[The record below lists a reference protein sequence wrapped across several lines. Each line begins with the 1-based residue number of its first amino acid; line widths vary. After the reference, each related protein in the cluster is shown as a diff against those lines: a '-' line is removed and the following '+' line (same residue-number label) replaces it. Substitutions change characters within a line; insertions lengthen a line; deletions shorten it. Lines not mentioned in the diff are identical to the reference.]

1 MSHGASL
8 SQGTGASDAGFAL
21 PTLLARTVAARTPY
35 AHWLLND
42 VLPTSACDALE
53 EWDPGVEAIAGDV
66 EGRRETRNAHR
77 VFVNAETRARDPR
90 LDSLAHAFD
99 SETMRS
105 AFEQSCGIALD
116 TAALRLELCLDTD
129 GFWLAPHT
137 DIGAKK
143 LTLLVSL
150 SRGAESADWGTD
162 LMTQEGESVVRA
174 PGAFN
179 SAVLF
184 IPADNTWHGFV
195 RRPISGVRRTLI
207 VNFVDDS
214 WRAVHELAFGPRTAT
229 RH

>member
-8 SQGTGASDAGFAL
+8 SQGTGASDVGFAL
-21 PTLLARTVAARTPY
+21 PALLARTVAARTPY

-42 VLPTSACDALE
+42 VLPASACDALE
-53 EWDPGVEAIAGDV
+53 EWDPGAQAIAGDV

-174 PGAFN
+174 PGVFN

-214 WRAVHELAFGPRTAT
+214 WRAVHELAFGPRTGT